1 MATRLLVCLL
11 LLLVTAC
18 VPPETTVTLLG
29 KTTYPSKDQN
39 CEIQILTELP
49 KNRKFEEIA
58 ILNTIATGQANAPL
72 VSIFT
77 QRKGKDLNAML
88 PGIKAAAC
96 KLGADAV
103 LIKNVEPGLQYNHE
117 SFGKAYTVAIKFLD

>member
-1 MATRLLVCLL
+1 
-11 LLLVTAC
+11 
-18 VPPETTVTLLG
+18 LLG
-29 KTTYPSKDQN
+29 NKTYPSKGQN
-39 CEIQILTELP
+39 CDIQILTEAP
-49 KNRKFEEIA
+49 TNRKFEEIA
-58 ILNTIATGQANAPL
+58 ILNTIATGQSYAPL

-77 QRKGKDLNAML
+77 QGKGKDLNAML
-88 PGIKAAAC
+88 PEIKSTAC